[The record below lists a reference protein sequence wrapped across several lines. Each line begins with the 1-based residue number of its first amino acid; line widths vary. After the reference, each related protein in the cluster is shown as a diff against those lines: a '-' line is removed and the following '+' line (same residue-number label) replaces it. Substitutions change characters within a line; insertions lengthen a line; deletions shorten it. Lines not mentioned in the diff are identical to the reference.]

1 MIKIYNSD
9 LNSGE
14 FKNIEEICIGAWI
27 DLINPTE
34 EELDFI
40 SNRIGVGKDFMK
52 SVLDDDEKPRID
64 EEDGCKAILLDIP
77 TISKG
82 NGMELTKTATLGI
95 LLVRDDF
102 VVTIASQK
110 TSILS
115 DFTKGKVKGFSTYKK
130 SRFTI
135 QIVYRIA
142 ITYLKI
148 LREISRK
155 IGIAEGNM
163 MSATKNEE
171 LMNLLGIE
179 NSLTYILTALRSN
192 GVVLD
197 KIFKGSVISL
207 YEEDQE
213 LLEDAIIENNQAIS
227 MADLYRGILES
238 MTDTVATIISNN
250 LNTIMK
256 FLAGITIVLSIP
268 TMVASFMGMN
278 VDFGNFAKNPLAF
291 PYLILISIVFSVFVA
306 YILKKRNML

>member
-1 MIKIYNSD
+1 MMKIYNSD
-9 LNSGE
+9 LKTGTFE
-14 FKNIEEICIGAWI
+14 VLDQITTGAWI
-27 DLINPTE
+27 ELVDPTE
-34 EELDFI
+34 EELEQVSRTILVD
-40 SNRIGVGKDFMK
+40 KEFMQ

-77 TISKG
+77 TVSKE

-95 LLVRDDF
+95 LLVRDDY

-110 TSILS
+110 TPILN
-115 DFTKGKVKGFSTYKK
+115 DFSKGKVKEFYTYKK

-135 QIVYRIA
+135 QIVYRVA

-155 IGIAEGNM
+155 IGIAEGKM

-171 LMNLLGIE
+171 LLNLLALE
-179 NSLTYILTALRSN
+179 NSLTYVITALQSN
-192 GVVLD
+192 GAVLD
-197 KIFKGSVISL
+197 RIFKGNVISL

-278 VDFGNFAKNPLAF
+278 VDLGALGTNPMAF
-291 PYLILISIVFSVFVA
+291 IYLLLISIALSVLVA